1 MVRTDSLLLAVFR
14 EGATLKARAKKALEA
29 ASRYMIGGFVMDNS
43 LVILKELVSVCCAVR
58 SAQL

>member
-29 ASRYMIGGFVMDNS
+29 ASRYLIGCFVMDS
-43 LVILKELVSVCCAVR
+43 LLVILKELISVCCVVR

>member
-14 EGATLKARAKKALEA
+14 EGTTLKSRAKKAFEA
-29 ASRYMIGGFVMDNS
+29 ASRYFIGRFVMDSS
-43 LVILKELVSVCCAVR
+43 LVILKELVSVDCAVR

>member
-1 MVRTDSLLLAVFR
+1 MVRTDSLFLAVFR

-29 ASRYMIGGFVMDNS
+29 ASRYLIGRFVMDS
-43 LVILKELVSVCCAVR
+43 LLVILKELISVCCIVR